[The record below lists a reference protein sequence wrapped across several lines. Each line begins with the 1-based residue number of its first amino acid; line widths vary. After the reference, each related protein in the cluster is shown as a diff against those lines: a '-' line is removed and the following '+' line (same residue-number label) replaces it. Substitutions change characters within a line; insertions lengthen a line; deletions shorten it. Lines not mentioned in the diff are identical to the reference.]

1 MRKYI
6 NTKLQVS
13 NILEPITTVTI
24 YNLHLNDGMATERE
38 VGKEVEMAD
47 MRILTFMCL
56 IVTGKYLTVV
66 GWFLPSDPD

>member
-47 MRILTFMCL
+47 MRILTFMYL

-66 GWFLPSDPD
+66 G

>member
-47 MRILTFMCL
+47 MRILTFMYL
-56 IVTGKYLTVV
+56 ILTGKYLTVV
-66 GWFLPSDPD
+66 G